1 MGKLTL
7 SDKFFVEGKE
17 LEDFENILKQID
29 DSTEFLRISGGNIGF
44 AYYLNASFMKEAYKV
59 INHSKRTFIFR
70 TGLAELQSF
79 GNKYVPSTINWV
91 HIQTKCK

>member
-59 INHSKRTFIFR
+59 LLITQK
-70 TGLAELQSF
+70 ELLSF
-79 GNKYVPSTINWV
+79 EDCSPQIPDLVIKLLRAPPEM
-91 HIQTKCK
+91 